1 MYCLTQVWPTCND
14 QNPHLPLLRGNLKNN
29 RPQNILNHRC
39 LINQPG
45 IGKIFSSWIVYSY
58 PALLCKLAAGVLW
71 FEYLVTFLF
80 PSRVMTIIHLI
91 AWCWWWHCG
100 QWSWDQTPRHIFINI
115 SEHFVTTSLSEQQCT
130 SSSLIPAHPRLAV
143 NLAEDTTLYNC
154 HEAAIVSVSPSANPG
169 SPIYLQTWDKSAL
182 LAQHREDQWI

>member
-1 MYCLTQVWPTCND
+1 MTRT
-14 QNPHLPLLRGNLKNN
+14 LPLLRGNLKNN

-45 IGKIFSSWIVYSY
+45 IEKIFSSWIVYSY
-58 PALLCKLAAGVLW
+58 PALLAGVLW

-80 PSRVMTIIHLI
+80 PSRVMTIIDLRG
-91 AWCWWWHCG
+91 WCWWRHCCG
-100 QWSWDQTPRHIFINI
+100 QWSWDQTRHIFINI
-115 SEHFVTTSLSEQQCT
+115 WDHLSQLPCLSNAQP
-130 SSSLIPAHPRLAV
+130 SSLIPAHPRLAV

-154 HEAAIVSVSPSANPG
+154 HEAAIVPISPSANPG
-169 SPIYLQTWDKSAL
+169 PPIYLQTRDKSAL